1 MTILARAWKASVG
14 LVFVASFSI
23 SSVAFGAPPDTHSC
37 IKAFDDGQR
46 MRSDGRLRAARER
59 LLFCSQ
65 KECPGVL
72 REDCA
77 GVLREVDGATP
88 TIVLAASDRDGKDL
102 ADVEVTLAGRTI
114 ATRLEGRAVSVDPG
128 RLVLEFKR
136 PPWAPV
142 KVEIVVAEGEKNRNV
157 RATLGP
163 PKDIADSR
171 QDGSA
176 PAPKRSVAGWAVP
189 IGLAVVGAGSLA
201 FAGLTRLRIGS
212 EADDLR
218 SSCAPACADSET
230 EALRDDLAVANIF
243 FGIGIGSLVL
253 AGVSWFVLAPRE
265 GSAPA
270 SNTVNNGKAAIS
282 LGRGVTVR
290 W

>member
-1 MTILARAWKASVG
+1 MTIRPWKA
-14 LVFVASFSI
+14 LVVPLFVASSLVPSI
-23 SSVAFGAPPDTHSC
+23 ALAAPPDTHTC
-37 IKAFDDGQR
+37 IKAFDDAQR
-46 MRSDGRLRAARER
+46 MRSDGHLRAAREK

-102 ADVEVTLAGRTI
+102 FDVEVTLAGQTI
-114 ATRLEGRAVSVDPG
+114 ATRLDGRAVVVDPG
-128 RLVLEFKR
+128 RLALEFKR

-142 KVEIVVAEGEKNRNV
+142 KMEIVVAQGEKNRNV
-157 RATLGP
+157 RAVLGP
-163 PKDIADSR
+163 PKEMADDR
-171 QDGSA
+171 RDGGGA
-176 PAPKRSVAGWAVP
+176 TPPPKRSLVGWAVP
-189 IGLAVVGAGSLA
+189 VGFAVIGAGSLA
-201 FAGLTRLRIGS
+201 FAGSTRLRIGS

-218 SSCAPACADSET
+218 DSCGVTSTCDEAQV
-230 EALRDDLAVANIF
+230 EALRDDLTVANVF

-265 GSAPA
+265 SK
-270 SNTVNNGKAAIS
+270 SVS
-282 LGRGVTVR
+282 VGRGVGLR
-290 W
+290 R